1 MYTCWKSSSKFTK
14 IDQSLQMD
22 RVPVHI
28 AAERGHSAIVDLL
41 VDKCKASISARTKDG
56 STLMHIASQ
65 YGHPDTALTFLKKG
79 VPLHMPNKV
88 WVFQIVAVH
97 YSLTFMID
105 FILIPCC
112 SSRVPSAYTQRL
124 CGVTPT
130 WWELCCPKELQWT
143 PKLRQVSIAMYCKT
157 CTIWG
162 HRLKG
167 FITRK

>member
-1 MYTCWKSSSKFTK
+1 MYTCWKSSSNFTK

-97 YSLTFMID
+97 YSLTFMLNL
-105 FILIPCC
+105 IL
-112 SSRVPSAYTQRL
+112 
-124 CGVTPT
+124 
-130 WWELCCPKELQWT
+130 
-143 PKLRQVSIAMYCKT
+143 KLKSILFKSGAICLHTAAMRGHTNVVRALLSKGASVDAKT
-157 CTIWG
+157 KASFNC
-162 HRLKG
+162 HVL
-167 FITRK
+167 

>member
-1 MYTCWKSSSKFTK
+1 MVKYLYQMKANPNFTDKVQDILDLHWFFELSLYLLDVYLLKEFTK

-88 WVFQIVAVH
+88 
-97 YSLTFMID
+97 
-105 FILIPCC
+105 
-112 SSRVPSAYTQRL
+112 
-124 CGVTPT
+124 
-130 WWELCCPKELQWT
+130 
-143 PKLRQVSIAMYCKT
+143 
-157 CTIWG
+157 
-162 HRLKG
+162 
-167 FITRK
+167 

>member
-1 MYTCWKSSSKFTK
+1 MGGRRGDGQISLPDESQPEFHGQGTRHFGPAFVFELSLYLLDVYLLKEFTK

-88 WVFQIVAVH
+88 
-97 YSLTFMID
+97 
-105 FILIPCC
+105 
-112 SSRVPSAYTQRL
+112 
-124 CGVTPT
+124 
-130 WWELCCPKELQWT
+130 
-143 PKLRQVSIAMYCKT
+143 
-157 CTIWG
+157 
-162 HRLKG
+162 
-167 FITRK
+167 